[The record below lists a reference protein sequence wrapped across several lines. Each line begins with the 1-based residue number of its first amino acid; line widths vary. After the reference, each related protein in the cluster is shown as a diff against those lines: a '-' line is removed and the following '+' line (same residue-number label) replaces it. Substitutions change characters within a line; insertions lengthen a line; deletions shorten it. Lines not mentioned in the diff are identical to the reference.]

1 MVAFSR
7 KIRAFALGFALLFGG
22 FAFAEESGF
31 FIGANTGYNGFKQ
44 VASGGLDIFGAP
56 IITQKQTI
64 KADSFSSGFLL
75 GYKYFFNPFVGMR
88 LYAGFDVFVPEF
100 DFGGGEKE
108 EAMLLNYGGNLDFL
122 INFIAKPKV
131 DFGLFAGAGIGGN
144 WWVSKD
150 ITTAKRDFKEVGI
163 NVKDNVL
170 DIAINAG
177 LRVNIARRHGIEIG
191 ARVPLKPATLIDET
205 RESNGVSVNIKM
217 QYIQIYSAFMRYT
230 FMF

>member
-1 MVAFSR
+1 MTAFSR
-7 KIRAFALGFALLFGG
+7 KIRTFALGFALLFGG

-31 FIGANTGYNGFKQ
+31 FIGANYGYSGFKQ
-44 VASGGLDIFGAP
+44 VASGGLDIFGNP
-56 IITQKQTI
+56 IVTQKQTI

-100 DFGGGEKE
+100 KYGGEKE

-122 INFIAKPKV
+122 VNFIAKPKV
-131 DFGLFAGAGIGGN
+131 DFGFFAGAGIGGN

-150 ITTAKRDFKEVGI
+150 IATAKRDFNEVGI
-163 NVKDNVL
+163 KVKDNVL

-177 LRVNIARRHGIEIG
+177 LRVNIARRHGIELG
-191 ARVPLKPATLIDET
+191 ARVPLKPATLVNET
-205 RESNGVSVNIKM
+205 LNEQGVSVNLKM
-217 QYIQIYSAFMRYT
+217 QYIQIYSAFVRYT